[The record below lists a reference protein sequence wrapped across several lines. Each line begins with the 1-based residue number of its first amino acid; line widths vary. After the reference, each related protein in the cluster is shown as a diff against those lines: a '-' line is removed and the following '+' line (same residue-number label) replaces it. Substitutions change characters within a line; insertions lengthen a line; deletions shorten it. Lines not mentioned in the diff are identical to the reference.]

1 MIRIKFG
8 KDKLII
14 LTELLKFLLLKK
26 TFFINLFIFNT
37 SEEENYD

>member
-14 LTELLKFLLLKK
+14 LTELLKFLKSFIDLLGN
-26 TFFINLFIFNT
+26 FISDF
-37 SEEENYD
+37 

>member
-14 LTELLKFLLLKK
+14 LTELLKFLKS
-26 TFFINLFIFNT
+26 FIDLIKIFT
-37 SEEENYD
+37 S